1 MRGTGKEIKN
11 TIENFAKKVFHVVE
25 AFFLFTGNILYDVLR
40 KTELKE

>member
-11 TIENFAKKVFHVVE
+11 TIENFAKKVSYVVE
-25 AFFLFTGNILYDVLR
+25 AFFLFIENILYDVLW